1 MMKILL
7 IILTLLLVI
16 GCSKPINYGLLVERD
31 LVYYTK
37 DKNKPYSGDMF
48 SLDENGEIE
57 EEVTL
62 KDGLVWNGKWSR
74 YYENG
79 EKKNEVNYKD
89 GKEDGTWTR
98 WYENGQKYSEGI
110 YGDGKWISE
119 KCWNEDGNE
128 KDCK

>member
-1 MMKILL
+1 MKKSLL
-7 IILTLLLVI
+7 IILPLLLVI
-16 GCSKPINYGLLVERD
+16 GCSKPINYVLLVERD

-37 DKNKPYSGDMF
+37 DKNKPYSGDVF
-48 SLDENGEIE
+48 SLDENGEIK

-62 KDGLVWNGKWSR
+62 EDGLVWNGKWSR